1 MTTKQYEIFETKG
14 VLQPLVEGPRP
25 IFMKYKYDS
34 TGREMK
40 NQEQEKQAT
49 EENQS
54 FFGKY
59 WLYILIGFIVLNSLG
74 GGGQEG
80 GAAGGAAGAAGA
92 K

>member
-1 MTTKQYEIFETKG
+1 MTTKQYETFETKG
-14 VLQPLVEGPRP
+14 VLQSLVEGPRP

-40 NQEQEKQAT
+40 SQEQEKQAT
-49 EENQS
+49 EDNQS

-59 WLYILIGFIVLNSLG
+59 WLYILIGFIVINSLG
-74 GGGQEG
+74 GGAQEG
-80 GAAGGAAGAAGA
+80 GAPAGGAAAA